1 MFEDN
6 LSDEYLIELCY
17 TMAEL
22 EGLLLMLPGLYNILG
37 LLGNV

>member
-17 TMAEL
+17 TMTEL
-22 EGLLLMLPGLYNILG
+22 EGFLLMLPGLYNILG

>member
-1 MFEDN
+1 MLEDN

-22 EGLLLMLPGLYNILG
+22 EGFLLALLGLYNIGG
-37 LLGNV
+37 LLGNG